1 MLMDAMLMHVLLEC
15 VWLFSNVALLLL
27 LLVEDFFLEAV
38 IELIVLDVS
47 RFVDIVQMLLLLLP

>member
-1 MLMDAMLMHVLLEC
+1 MHVLLEC